1 MTRRGWRVMLSKKQK
16 MMRLTSLAATAGLKD
31 ILMKDFSEALSSQI
45 IKQNYHKHGLKL
57 NNLNNS
63 GKTKAINSIV
73 SDYKA
78 IKPIGSVSVVQL
90 KKDLRL
96 AIK

>member
-1 MTRRGWRVMLSKKQK
+1 
-16 MMRLTSLAATAGLKD
+16 MRLTSMAVTAGLKD

-45 IKQNYHKHGLKL
+45 IKQNYQRHGLKL
-57 NNLNNS
+57 NGLNNA
-63 GKTKAINSIV
+63 GKTKAVNSIV

>member
-1 MTRRGWRVMLSKKQK
+1 
-16 MMRLTSLAATAGLKD
+16 MMRLTSLAVTTGLKD

-78 IKPIGSVSVVQL
+78 IKPIGSASVAQL
-90 KKDLRL
+90 KQDLNL

>member
-1 MTRRGWRVMLSKKQK
+1 MLSKKQK
-16 MMRLTSLAATAGLKD
+16 MMRLTSLAVTAGLKD

-57 NNLNNS
+57 NSPNNNG
-63 GKTKAINSIV
+63 GKTKAVNSIV

-78 IKPIGSVSVVQL
+78 IKPIGSASVAQL
-90 KKDLRL
+90 KQDLNL

>member
-1 MTRRGWRVMLSKKQK
+1 
-16 MMRLTSLAATAGLKD
+16 MMRLTSVEVTTRLKD

-57 NNLNNS
+57 NSRSNG
-63 GKTKAINSIV
+63 GKTKAVNSIV

-78 IKPIGSVSVVQL
+78 IKQSWSGKTGQRH
-90 KKDLRL
+90 K
-96 AIK
+96 

>member
-1 MTRRGWRVMLSKKQK
+1 MLSKKQK
-16 MMRLTSLAATAGLKD
+16 MMRRTSLAVTAGLKD
-31 ILMKDFSEALSSQI
+31 ILMNDFSEALSSQI
-45 IKQNYHKHGLKL
+45 IKLNYHKHGLKL
-57 NNLNNS
+57 NSFNNG
-63 GKTKAINSIV
+63 GKTKAVNSIV

-78 IKPIGSVSVVQL
+78 IKPIGRASVVQL